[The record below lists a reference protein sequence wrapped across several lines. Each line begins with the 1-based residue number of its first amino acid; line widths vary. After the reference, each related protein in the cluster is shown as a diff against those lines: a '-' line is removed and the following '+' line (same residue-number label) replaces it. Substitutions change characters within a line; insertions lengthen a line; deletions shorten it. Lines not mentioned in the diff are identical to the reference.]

1 MKTITFGV
9 LVKHQE
15 ELKAFLVP
23 IDQSGQSHIEQMF
36 TTTEARVTAAPVQDF
51 QLAEKYLD
59 NQCAK
64 IDLGDPLAGTIKGL
78 YEATNIEI
86 NPDVINDLVHVV
98 AYFGVI
104 EETNTP
110 KSLGIRQ
117 ARAFKS
123 LRAKPIW
130 TFAEGQLTED
140 KRTMVTLS
148 DSWELLTEGSELFI
162 VSATA
167 LERICDLAPAIRKSA
182 LDGLEEISPSI
193 PFLNMEPLKAR
204 VEGYTRSARIVADLR
219 KRGDLTVISE
229 AALKSESEKQKIEY
243 EIIDHK
249 YMVKV
254 GSEEDLLMLLDRRR
268 YADPLVALNPDIYEA
283 DSRHKVGKVKP

>member
-9 LVKHQE
+9 LVKHQG

-23 IDQSGQSHIEQMF
+23 IDQAGQSHIELMF
-36 TTTEARVTAAPVQDF
+36 TTTEARVSAAQVQDF
-51 QLAEKYLD
+51 QLAERYSD
-59 NQCAK
+59 DHCAK
-64 IDLGDPLAGTIKGL
+64 LGLADPLAETIKEL
-78 YEATNIEI
+78 YDATSVEI
-86 NPDVINDLVHVV
+86 NPDILDDLEHVV

-104 EETNTP
+104 EETDSP
-110 KSLGIRQ
+110 KRLGIRQ
-117 ARAFKS
+117 ARTFKS
-123 LRAKPIW
+123 LRTKPVW

-140 KRTMVTLS
+140 RRPKVTLS
-148 DSWELLTEGSELFI
+148 DSWELLTEGKELFI

-182 LDGLEEISPSI
+182 IAGLAEISPNI

-219 KRGDLTVISE
+219 KRGDLTVVSE
-229 AALKSESEKQKIEY
+229 TALKSESDKQGIEY
-243 EIIDHK
+243 EIIDSQ

-254 GSEEDLLMLLDRRR
+254 GSEEGLLMLLDRRR
-268 YADPLVALNPDIYEA
+268 YADPLVAVNPDIYEA
-283 DSRHKVGKVKP
+283 DSRHKVGRAKS

>member
-9 LVKHQE
+9 LVKHQG

-23 IDQSGQSHIEQMF
+23 IDQAGQSHIEHMF
-36 TTTEARVTAAPVQDF
+36 ATTQGKVAVAQVEDF
-51 QLAEKYLD
+51 QLAEAYSE
-59 NQCAK
+59 NRCAK
-64 IDLGDPLAGTIKGL
+64 LGLADPLAETIKGL
-78 YEATNIEI
+78 YDATSVEV
-86 NPDVINDLVHVV
+86 NPDVLEDMEHVV

-104 EETNTP
+104 EETNSP

-117 ARAFKS
+117 ARTFKS
-123 LRAKPIW
+123 LRTKPVW

-140 KRTMVTLS
+140 KRPKVTLS
-148 DSWELLTEGSELFI
+148 DSWELLTEGEELFI

-193 PFLNMEPLKAR
+193 PFLNMEPLKSR
-204 VEGYTRSARIVADLR
+204 VESYTRSARIVADLR
-219 KRGDLTVISE
+219 KRGDLAVVSE
-229 AALKSESEKQKIEY
+229 GALKSESDKQGIEY
-243 EIIDHK
+243 EIIDSQ

-254 GSEEDLLMLLDRRR
+254 GSEEGLLMLLDRRR
-268 YADPLVALNPDIYEA
+268 YADPLVAVNPDIYEA
-283 DSRHKVGKVKP
+283 DSRHKVGKAKP